1 MIKKLCNMA
10 LKYAKNKLSL
20 TLKKMIVGYKEKI
33 MECRLIDI
41 QWILKSTFAKEMIL
55 VPFQ

>member
-1 MIKKLCNMA
+1 MA

-41 QWILKSTFAKEMIL
+41 Q
-55 VPFQ
+55 